1 VKTDHPGAQ
10 TPGGAEPAPT
20 DTDPDAEPEADDRIV
35 RLVEICNKRGLHA
48 RASAKF
54 VKLAGTFSASITVT
68 KDDQTV
74 NGTSIMGLLA
84 LGAARGCSIT
94 IAAKGAEADKAMAA
108 LADLVQSKF
117 GEE

>member
-1 VKTDHPGAQ
+1 MKTDHPGAD
-10 TPGGAEPAPT
+10 TADRSDPAPAASG
-20 DTDPDAEPEADDRIV
+20 PDGRIARTV
-35 RLVEICNKRGLHA
+35 GIRNKRGLHA
-48 RASAKF
+48 RASARF
-54 VKLAGTFSASITVT
+54 VKLACTFSASITVS

-84 LGAARGCSIT
+84 LGAAPGCSIT
-94 IAAKGAEADKAMAA
+94 ITAEGADADAAMAA

>member
-1 VKTDHPGAQ
+1 MKTDHPGAQ
-10 TPGGAEPAPT
+10 TPGGPEPAPT
-20 DTDPDAEPEADDRIV
+20 DTDPEPEADGRIV

-48 RASAKF
+48 RASARF
-54 VKLAGTFSASITVT
+54 VKLAGTFSADITVT

-94 IAAKGAEADKAMAA
+94 IAAKGAEADTAMAA
-108 LADLVQSKF
+108 LVDLVQSKF
-117 GEE
+117 DEE